1 MTGSYSWLHVYLPLC
16 LPQGGRHFES
26 VWLYNRFIMTSDLAT
41 IPVLDRFRRP
51 LRDLR
56 ISVTDRCNFRC
67 PYCMPAEIYG
77 DRYQF
82 LPRESLLTFE
92 EIARLTRIL
101 VKLGVVKVRI
111 TGGEPLVRAEIDK
124 LIAMLARV
132 PGIED
137 LTMTTNAFLL
147 AQFADKLKDAGLQRI
162 TISLDSLDDEVF
174 RQMNGRN
181 FGTERVLEGI
191 EAADRV
197 GLRPIKINAV
207 VQRGVNDHTL
217 VELARFAQ
225 ERDYIVRFI
234 EYMDVGT
241 LNGWKMD
248 DVVPAEEILERIHAE
263 MPLEPVEA
271 NYKGEVALRYG
282 FKDGKGEVG
291 VIASVTKPFC
301 GDCTRMRLS
310 PEGQIVTCL
319 FATSGTDLRTPM
331 RDGAT
336 DDEIEDI
343 IRGLWGLR
351 DDRYSEI
358 RTLFTDE
365 PRKKVEMYHIGG

>member
-1 MTGSYSWLHVYLPLC
+1 M
-16 LPQGGRHFES
+16 S
-26 VWLYNRFIMTSDLAT
+26 VMEAT
-41 IPVLDRFRRP
+41 DGQTAILDRFRRP

-77 DRYQF
+77 ERYEF
-82 LPRESLLTFE
+82 LPKDSLLTFE
-92 EIARLTRIL
+92 EIARLTRVL
-101 VKLGVVKVRI
+101 AALGVVKVRI

-124 LIAMLARV
+124 LIAMLAHT

-137 LTMTTNAFLL
+137 VAMTTNAFLL
-147 AQFADKLKDAGLQRI
+147 AQFARKLKDAGLRRV
-162 TISLDSLDDEVF
+162 TVSLDSLDEDVF
-174 RQMNGRN
+174 KRMNGRG
-181 FGTERVLEGI
+181 FGSARVLEGI
-191 EAADRV
+191 EAAREA
-197 GLRPIKINAV
+197 GLSPIKINAV
-207 VQRGVNDHTL
+207 VQRGVNDHTI
-217 VELARFAQ
+217 VELARFAK
-225 ERDYIVRFI
+225 ERGHIVRFI

-248 DVVPAEEILERIHAE
+248 DVVPAEEIIERIHAE
-263 MPLEPVEA
+263 MPLEPIGA

-282 FKDGKGEVG
+282 FKDGEGEVG

-310 PEGQIVTCL
+310 PEGEMVTCL
-319 FATSGTDLRTPM
+319 FASSGIDLRTPL
-331 RDGAT
+331 RSGAT
-336 DDEIEDI
+336 DEELQDI
-343 IRGLWGLR
+343 VRGAWGLR

-358 RTLFTDE
+358 RTMFTDE